1 MPLVPAIWIV
11 RYEWWGC
18 PEWASRASVVASP
31 SLYAT
36 APTFVKAGAAAY
48 KYSIV
53 SSYVT
58 FILVFQILP
67 NDIAYTK
74 GGGVCQKEKIQLK
87 KFLNF
92 SKMLCFV
99 VLSALK
105 LSESFMRSR
114 AFFSSR
120 ESVFGT

>member
-74 GGGVCQKEKIQLK
+74 GRGLSKRKESAEEVLE
-87 KFLNF
+87 L
-92 SKMLCFV
+92 LEDV
-99 VLSALK
+99 VLCGVVSLEVVRVLHALK
-105 LSESFMRSR
+105 GFLLV
-114 AFFSSR
+114 A
-120 ESVFGT
+120 

>member
-67 NDIAYTK
+67 NDISIHI
-74 GGGVCQKEKIQLK
+74 GGRGLSKRKESAEEVLE
-87 KFLNF
+87 L
-92 SKMLCFV
+92 LEDV
-99 VLSALK
+99 VLCDVVSLEVVRVLHALK
-105 LSESFMRSR
+105 GFLLV
-114 AFFSSR
+114 A
-120 ESVFGT
+120 

>member
-31 SLYAT
+31 SFYAT

-67 NDIAYTK
+67 NDISIHK
-74 GGGVCQKEKIQLK
+74 GEGSVK
-87 KFLNF
+87 KKRV
-92 SKMLCFV
+92 S
-99 VLSALK
+99 
-105 LSESFMRSR
+105 
-114 AFFSSR
+114 
-120 ESVFGT
+120 